1 MANLLNQ
8 ARSIISTPPLAKGP
22 GAGAAELDDELADE
36 ASASESRTLAVPATH
51 HGDRLDRTL
60 AALVP
65 EFSRNYLSQL
75 VEGGA
80 AQVNGRAITKP
91 AHKVRA
97 ADQVVIELRPTPMSQ
112 AFVPQAMPLAVVYE
126 DEHLAVIDKPA
137 GLVVHPAP
145 GHWSGT
151 LLNGLLARDDKAR
164 QLPRAGIVHR
174 LDKDT
179 SGLMVV
185 AKSRQVM
192 DALVAMIARR
202 DVSRQ
207 YVALAH
213 GAWRG
218 GMREVRQAI
227 GRDPRNRLRMAVVD
241 LGSQAG
247 KPAQT
252 DITGV
257 DSAEQACLVHCKL
270 HTGRTH
276 QIRVHMAWLGHPLL
290 ADALYGG
297 TPLAGM
303 ERQALHAYRLGFV
316 HPITGQEVLVRST
329 PPADFMAAIDFLG
342 LRYNPPH

>member
-22 GAGAAELDDELADE
+22 GAGAAEVDDELADE

-185 AKSRQVM
+185 ARSRPEVPHARRRLL
-192 DALVAMIARR
+192 DDRDGRRAGGSSRDPASRGAPTEARGAPGSPPLGRGIARR
-202 DVSRQ
+202 LRPR
-207 YVALAH
+207 AH
-213 GAWRG
+213 RRREATPLGVERVGGA
-218 GMREVRQAI
+218 
-227 GRDPRNRLRMAVVD
+227 RLRRR
-241 LGSQAG
+241 
-247 KPAQT
+247 
-252 DITGV
+252 
-257 DSAEQACLVHCKL
+257 
-270 HTGRTH
+270 RTS
-276 QIRVHMAWLGHPLL
+276 R
-290 ADALYGG
+290 
-297 TPLAGM
+297 
-303 ERQALHAYRLGFV
+303 RLRPRRCG
-316 HPITGQEVLVRST
+316 
-329 PPADFMAAIDFLG
+329 A
-342 LRYNPPH
+342 